1 MCVRPQGFF
10 ELDLNSWDVA
20 AGALLVQEAGGR
32 ATDSAGSPF
41 SLSTRHIVV
50 SNNAGDVHDT
60 MLALI
65 RKADA
70 VTVRQT

>member
-1 MCVRPQGFF
+1 MLLQGFY
-10 ELDLNSWDVA
+10 ELDLNSWDVS

-32 ATDSAGSPF
+32 VSNSDGTPF
-41 SLSTRHIVV
+41 SLHTRHIVV

-65 RKADA
+65 EKADA
-70 VTVRQT
+70 VTVRK